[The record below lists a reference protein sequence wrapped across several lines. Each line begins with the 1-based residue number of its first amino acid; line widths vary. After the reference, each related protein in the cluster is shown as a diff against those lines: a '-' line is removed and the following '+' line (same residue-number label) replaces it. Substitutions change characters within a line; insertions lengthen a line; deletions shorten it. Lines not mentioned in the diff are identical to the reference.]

1 MLASDPG
8 EDNNVYNDSDAA
20 VMMTKMAGLPDVRL
34 FRILALVSLFCGFI
48 HLCFSLLLTRR
59 CCPVYESADEDEA
72 AALLPHSGDEDEQK
86 QGVTTKIKRNRWM
99 ERDCYKRK
107 EDGIYKKNN
116 FMSKGRTSLMF
127 LLI

>member
-20 VMMTKMAGLPDVRL
+20 VMMTKMAGLPDVSL

-48 HLCFSLLLTRR
+48 HLFFSLLLTCCR
-59 CCPVYESADEDEA
+59 CPVYESADDDEA

-99 ERDCYKRK
+99 ER
-107 EDGIYKKNN
+107 ETAI
-116 FMSKGRTSLMF
+116 KGRRME
-127 LLI
+127 